1 MTDVNTSDGAVLEAL
16 NSKVDL
22 DLNNLPGN
30 IDYVVETY
38 TDSSGGGGYWYRLYK
53 SGWIEQGGT
62 DTAKTLTFPIVFK
75 DTNYSLVAIP
85 VRMNPNVGSNDIN
98 YTGKQP
104 ESIAIQLRFGGSA
117 QDSNYAYMWHACGYR
132 K

>member
-38 TDSSGGGGYWYRLYK
+38 TDSSGGGG
-53 SGWIEQGGT
+53 
-62 DTAKTLTFPIVFK
+62 V
-75 DTNYSLVAIP
+75 LVPP
-85 VRMNPNVGSNDIN
+85 V
-98 YTGKQP
+98 
-104 ESIAIQLRFGGSA
+104 
-117 QDSNYAYMWHACGYR
+117 
-132 K
+132 